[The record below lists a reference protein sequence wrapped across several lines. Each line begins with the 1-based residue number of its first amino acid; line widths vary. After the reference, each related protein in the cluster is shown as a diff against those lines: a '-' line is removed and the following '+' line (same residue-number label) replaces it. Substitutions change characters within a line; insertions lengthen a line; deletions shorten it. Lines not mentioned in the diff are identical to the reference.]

1 MQTRQPTKEIVKNK
15 RWTSLEPML
24 QGALGG
30 QDLTLAPRKTD
41 LNSPLAF
48 RNLFSRSGEVFPLA
62 AREAPRRHSPSKEA
76 PENREEQPCLKVRKS
91 SINTSFPGGKQHLK
105 IVPSASEHWSPCGW
119 FYPGVRSYRGPKQNR
134 SGRVAQQPCQM
145 VTH

>member
-1 MQTRQPTKEIVKNK
+1 
-15 RWTSLEPML
+15 ML

-62 AREAPRRHSPSKEA
+62 AREEA
-76 PENREEQPCLKVRKS
+76 PENREEQPCLNVRKS
-91 SINTSFPGGKQHLK
+91 SINTLFPGGKQHLK
-105 IVPSASEHWSPCGW
+105 IVPSASEHQSPCG
-119 FYPGVRSYRGPKQNR
+119 
-134 SGRVAQQPCQM
+134 
-145 VTH
+145 